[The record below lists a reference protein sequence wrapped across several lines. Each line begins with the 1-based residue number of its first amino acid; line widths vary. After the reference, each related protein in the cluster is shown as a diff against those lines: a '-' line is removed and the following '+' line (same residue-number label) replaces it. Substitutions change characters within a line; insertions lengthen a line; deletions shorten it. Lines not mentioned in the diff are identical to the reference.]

1 VSIHKD
7 LGSIVRDSLP
17 VYKAPQS
24 LREFARQHAPSDDA
38 AVTPRV
44 TRLQSAGVAKPF
56 LYAAGIAVAFLGGL
70 TADRA
75 IHSNREASAS
85 RNALVAEL
93 VDNHIRSLIGDHLT
107 DVRSTDQHTV
117 KPWFAGKIDFA
128 PRVVDLTAKGF
139 PLLGGRVDYV
149 HGHTTAALAYGRR
162 RHIVNLFIWP
172 SGRSDDGVQSEAFN
186 GYSLKHWT
194 ADGMSYWLVSDAAA
208 ADLDAFRIAY
218 IAGG

>member
-1 VSIHKD
+1 MSTQKD

-17 VYKAPQS
+17 VYQAPQS
-24 LREFARQHAPSDDA
+24 LRDFARQHAPPDDA
-38 AVTPRV
+38 AISPIIRRRSPV
-44 TRLQSAGVAKPF
+44 VARPL

-75 IHSNREASAS
+75 IQSGREGSAT

-93 VDNHIRSLIGDHLT
+93 VDNHVRSLIGDHLT

-172 SGRSDDGVQSEAFN
+172 SGRSDDGAVSEARN

-194 ADGMSYWLVSDAAA
+194 ADGMSYWLVTDAAP
-208 ADLDAFRIAY
+208 ADLDAFRSAY
-218 IAGG
+218 EGAR

>member
-1 VSIHKD
+1 MSTEKD
-7 LGSIVRDSLP
+7 LGSILRDNLP
-17 VYKAPQS
+17 VYEAPQS
-24 LREFARQHAPSDDA
+24 LRDWAREHAPDDDA
-38 AVTPRV
+38 SAS
-44 TRLQSAGVAKPF
+44 RLTSRRRSTSVATPF
-56 LYAAGIAVAFLGGL
+56 LYAAGIAVAFIGGL

-75 IHSNREASAS
+75 IQSNREESTS
-85 RNALVAEL
+85 QNAVVAEL
-93 VDNHIRSLIGDHLT
+93 VDNHVRSLIGDHLT

-149 HGHTTAALAYGRR
+149 HGHTTATLAYGRR

-172 SGRSDDGVQSEAFN
+172 AGRSDNGQTSAAYN

-194 ADGMSYWLVSDAAA
+194 ADGMSFWLVTDASGS
-208 ADLDAFRIAY
+208 DLDAFRQAY
-218 IAGG
+218 DSR

>member
-1 VSIHKD
+1 VSTEKD
-7 LGSIVRDSLP
+7 LGIILRDNLP
-17 VYKAPQS
+17 VHEAPQS
-24 LREFARQHAPSDDA
+24 LREFARQHAPPDDT
-38 AVTPRV
+38 AVSPS
-44 TRLQSAGVAKPF
+44 TRRRSPGNEKPF
-56 LYAAGIAVAFLGGL
+56 LYSAGIAVAFLGGL

-75 IHSNREASAS
+75 ILSNREASAS

-93 VDNHIRSLIGDHLT
+93 VDTHVRSLIGDHLT

-172 SGRSDDGVQSEAFN
+172 SGQSDGGTQPAPYN

-194 ADGMSYWLVSDAAA
+194 ADGMSYWLVSDASP
-208 ADLDAFRIAY
+208 ADLEAFRKAY
-218 IAGG
+218 DGAR